1 MLKFTERI
9 NHLELVI
16 NRWKV
21 FVFMLFFSS
30 YVLYGLYQTICVQ
43 GKDDP
48 MLLYI
53 ITPMTVLLLI
63 AGTIL
68 SFEKTHWT
76 FDLHTRTARWKQHL
90 LFKRRSGYL
99 NFHEIERFDLQQ
111 GCSLKNP
118 SRRLVVVLKS
128 NPDKPFPMQRCWEN
142 KENFPHLD
150 EIRNRLNRLLDSSP

>member
-68 SFEKTHWT
+68 
-76 FDLHTRTARWKQHL
+76 RQP
-90 LFKRRSGYL
+90 
-99 NFHEIERFDLQQ
+99 
-111 GCSLKNP
+111 SL
-118 SRRLVVVLKS
+118 SRA
-128 NPDKPFPMQRCWEN
+128 
-142 KENFPHLD
+142 
-150 EIRNRLNRLLDSSP
+150 